1 MLVRVKPMKTLVI
14 YVSTHHGNTKKI
26 AEVIA
31 EVLQAPLK
39 RVDEVNVGEVEDYEL
54 IGFGSGIYAGRH
66 HKGLFG
72 FVEKLPSCFGKKA
85 FIFSTK
91 GGTPTF
97 LNHWLLRKR
106 LLSRG
111 FEVVGEFSCKGFD
124 TFGPFR
130 FIGGLN
136 KGRPDER
143 DLSNARVFAEGLKVK
158 AGFFG

>member
-72 FVEKLPSCFGKKA
+72 FVEKLPSCLGKKA

-124 TFGPFR
+124 TFGPLR
-130 FIGGLN
+130 FIRGLN
-136 KGRPDER
+136 KGRTNER